1 MKNISSS
8 AHFPSETVNHIG
20 GNEMA
25 EKKKKNNAETEE
37 EKDLP
42 VSEEETQTSVEEK
55 AEKKEKK
62 EKKEDKKEE
71 KREEN
76 SEAAKESEE
85 LAKAK
90 DMFVRLAADFDN
102 YKKRAAAEKTALRG
116 VVVADTVQ
124 MMLPILD
131 NLERA
136 VDAAAEEKSPLKD
149 GVVMVLNQAKTSFEN
164 FGITSFGERGEK
176 FDPEIHNA
184 IMTCRDD
191 ELEPDTIA
199 KVLQK
204 GYKIND
210 RIIRHALVQ
219 VVSEQ

>member
-1 MKNISSS
+1 
-8 AHFPSETVNHIG
+8 
-20 GNEMA
+20 MA

-71 KREEN
+71 KKEEN

-116 VVVADTVQ
+116 GVVADTVQ

-136 VDAAAEEKSPLKD
+136 VDAAAEENSPLKD

>member
-136 VDAAAEEKSPLKD
+136 VDAAAEENSPLKD

-219 VVSEQ
+219 VVSER

>member
-1 MKNISSS
+1 
-8 AHFPSETVNHIG
+8 
-20 GNEMA
+20 MA

-90 DMFVRLAADFDN
+90 DLFVRLAADFDN

-116 VVVADTVQ
+116 VVVAETVQ

-136 VDAAAEEKSPLKD
+136 VDAAAEENSPLKD

>member
-1 MKNISSS
+1 
-8 AHFPSETVNHIG
+8 
-20 GNEMA
+20 MA

-55 AEKKEKK
+55 TEKKEKK

-71 KREEN
+71 KKEEN

-136 VDAAAEEKSPLKD
+136 VDAAAEENSPLKD

-176 FDPEIHNA
+176 FDPEFHNA

-191 ELEPDTIA
+191 EREPDTIA

>member
-1 MKNISSS
+1 
-8 AHFPSETVNHIG
+8 
-20 GNEMA
+20 MA

-55 AEKKEKK
+55 AEKKEQK

-71 KREEN
+71 KKEEN

-136 VDAAAEEKSPLKD
+136 VDAAAEENSPLKD

-164 FGITSFGERGEK
+164 FGITSLGERGEK
-176 FDPEIHNA
+176 FEPEIHNA

>member
-1 MKNISSS
+1 
-8 AHFPSETVNHIG
+8 
-20 GNEMA
+20 MA

-42 VSEEETQTSVEEK
+42 VSEEETQTSVEEN

-62 EKKEDKKEE
+62 EKKEDKTEE

-116 VVVADTVQ
+116 VVVAETVQ

-136 VDAAAEEKSPLKD
+136 VDAAAEENSPLKD

>member
-62 EKKEDKKEE
+62 DKKEE

-116 VVVADTVQ
+116 IVVADTVQ

-136 VDAAAEEKSPLKD
+136 VDAAAEENSPLKD

>member
-1 MKNISSS
+1 
-8 AHFPSETVNHIG
+8 
-20 GNEMA
+20 MA

-55 AEKKEKK
+55 EKK

-71 KREEN
+71 KKEEN

-136 VDAAAEEKSPLKD
+136 VDAAAEENSPLKD

-219 VVSEQ
+219 VVSEQETHIKSI

>member
-1 MKNISSS
+1 
-8 AHFPSETVNHIG
+8 
-20 GNEMA
+20 MA

-136 VDAAAEEKSPLKD
+136 VDAAAEENSPLKD

-164 FGITSFGERGEK
+164 FGLTSFGERGEK

>member
-1 MKNISSS
+1 
-8 AHFPSETVNHIG
+8 
-20 GNEMA
+20 MA

-76 SEAAKESEE
+76 SEVAKESEE

-136 VDAAAEEKSPLKD
+136 VDAAAEENSPLKD

>member
-90 DMFVRLAADFDN
+90 DLFVRLAADFDN

-136 VDAAAEEKSPLKD
+136 VDAAAEENSPLKD

>member
-1 MKNISSS
+1 
-8 AHFPSETVNHIG
+8 
-20 GNEMA
+20 MA

-42 VSEEETQTSVEEK
+42 VSEEETQTSVEEN

-116 VVVADTVQ
+116 VVVAETVQ

-136 VDAAAEEKSPLKD
+136 VDAAAEENSPLKD

>member
-76 SEAAKESEE
+76 SEASKESEE

-136 VDAAAEEKSPLKD
+136 VDAAAEENSPLKD

>member
-1 MKNISSS
+1 MKSISSS

-71 KREEN
+71 KKEEN

-136 VDAAAEEKSPLKD
+136 VDAAAEENSPLKD

>member
-1 MKNISSS
+1 
-8 AHFPSETVNHIG
+8 
-20 GNEMA
+20 MA

-42 VSEEETQTSVEEK
+42 VSEEETQTSVEEN

-71 KREEN
+71 KKEEN

-136 VDAAAEEKSPLKD
+136 VDAAAEENSPLKD

-164 FGITSFGERGEK
+164 FGIASFGERGEK

>member
-71 KREEN
+71 KKEEN

-136 VDAAAEEKSPLKD
+136 VDAAAEENSPLKD

>member
-71 KREEN
+71 KKEEN

-90 DMFVRLAADFDN
+90 DMFVRLAADFYN

-136 VDAAAEEKSPLKD
+136 VDAAAEENSPLKD

>member
-1 MKNISSS
+1 
-8 AHFPSETVNHIG
+8 
-20 GNEMA
+20 MA

-62 EKKEDKKEE
+62 ETKEDKKEE

-136 VDAAAEEKSPLKD
+136 VDAAAEENSPLKD

>member
-37 EKDLP
+37 EKNLP
-42 VSEEETQTSVEEK
+42 VSEEETQTSVEEN

-71 KREEN
+71 KKEEN

-136 VDAAAEEKSPLKD
+136 VDAAAEENSPLKD

>member
-42 VSEEETQTSVEEK
+42 FSGEETQTSVEEN

-71 KREEN
+71 KKEEN
-76 SEAAKESEE
+76 SESAKESEE

-136 VDAAAEEKSPLKD
+136 VDAAAEENSPLKD

>member
-42 VSEEETQTSVEEK
+42 VSEEETQTSVEEN

-62 EKKEDKKEE
+62 EKKEDKK
-71 KREEN
+71 EEN

-116 VVVADTVQ
+116 VVVAETVQ

-136 VDAAAEEKSPLKD
+136 VDAAAEENSPLKD

>member
-42 VSEEETQTSVEEK
+42 VSEEETQTSVEEN

-71 KREEN
+71 KKEEN

-90 DMFVRLAADFDN
+90 DRFVRLAADFDN

-136 VDAAAEEKSPLKD
+136 VDAAAEENSPLKD

>member
-1 MKNISSS
+1 
-8 AHFPSETVNHIG
+8 
-20 GNEMA
+20 MA

-37 EKDLP
+37 EKNLP
-42 VSEEETQTSVEEK
+42 VSEEETQPSVEEN

-71 KREEN
+71 KKEEN

-90 DMFVRLAADFDN
+90 DLFVRLAADFDN

-136 VDAAAEEKSPLKD
+136 VDAAAEENSPLKD

>member
-1 MKNISSS
+1 
-8 AHFPSETVNHIG
+8 
-20 GNEMA
+20 MA

-71 KREEN
+71 KKEEN
-76 SEAAKESEE
+76 SESAKESEE

-136 VDAAAEEKSPLKD
+136 VDAAAEENSPLKD

>member
-1 MKNISSS
+1 
-8 AHFPSETVNHIG
+8 
-20 GNEMA
+20 MA

-71 KREEN
+71 KKEEN

-102 YKKRAAAEKTALRG
+102 YKTRAAAEKTALRG

-136 VDAAAEEKSPLKD
+136 VDAAAEENSPLKD

>member
-1 MKNISSS
+1 
-8 AHFPSETVNHIG
+8 
-20 GNEMA
+20 MA

-136 VDAAAEEKSPLKD
+136 VDAAAEENSPLKD

>member
-1 MKNISSS
+1 
-8 AHFPSETVNHIG
+8 
-20 GNEMA
+20 MA

-42 VSEEETQTSVEEK
+42 VSEEETQTSVEGN

-71 KREEN
+71 KKEEN

-136 VDAAAEEKSPLKD
+136 VDAAAEENSPLKD

>member
-1 MKNISSS
+1 
-8 AHFPSETVNHIG
+8 
-20 GNEMA
+20 MA

-76 SEAAKESEE
+76 SEASKESEE

-136 VDAAAEEKSPLKD
+136 VDAAAEENSPLKD

>member
-42 VSEEETQTSVEEK
+42 VSEEETQTSVEEN

-71 KREEN
+71 KKEEN

-90 DMFVRLAADFDN
+90 DLFVRLAADFDN

-116 VVVADTVQ
+116 VVVAETVQ

-136 VDAAAEEKSPLKD
+136 VDAAAEENSPLKD

>member
-1 MKNISSS
+1 
-8 AHFPSETVNHIG
+8 
-20 GNEMA
+20 MA

-42 VSEEETQTSVEEK
+42 VSEEETQTSVEEN

-71 KREEN
+71 KKEEN

-90 DMFVRLAADFDN
+90 DLFVRLAADFDN

-116 VVVADTVQ
+116 VVVAETVQ

-136 VDAAAEEKSPLKD
+136 VDAAAEENSPLKD

>member
-136 VDAAAEEKSPLKD
+136 VDAAAEENSPLKD

>member
-1 MKNISSS
+1 
-8 AHFPSETVNHIG
+8 
-20 GNEMA
+20 MA

-42 VSEEETQTSVEEK
+42 VSEEETQTSVEEN

-71 KREEN
+71 KKEEN

-102 YKKRAAAEKTALRG
+102 YNKRVAAEKTALRG

-136 VDAAAEEKSPLKD
+136 VDAAAEENSPLKD

-204 GYKIND
+204 GYEIND

>member
-1 MKNISSS
+1 
-8 AHFPSETVNHIG
+8 
-20 GNEMA
+20 MA

-37 EKDLP
+37 EKELP

-136 VDAAAEEKSPLKD
+136 VDAAAEENSPLKD

>member
-71 KREEN
+71 KKEEN

-90 DMFVRLAADFDN
+90 DLFVRLAADFDN

-116 VVVADTVQ
+116 VVVAETVQ

-136 VDAAAEEKSPLKD
+136 VDAAAEENSPLKD

>member
-1 MKNISSS
+1 
-8 AHFPSETVNHIG
+8 
-20 GNEMA
+20 MA

-42 VSEEETQTSVEEK
+42 VSEEETQTSVEEN

-76 SEAAKESEE
+76 SEASKESEE

-136 VDAAAEEKSPLKD
+136 VDAAAEENSPLKD

>member
-42 VSEEETQTSVEEK
+42 VSEEETQTSVAEK

-71 KREEN
+71 KKEEN

-136 VDAAAEEKSPLKD
+136 VDAAAEENSPLKD

>member
-76 SEAAKESEE
+76 SEASKESEE

-102 YKKRAAAEKTALRG
+102 YKRRAAAEKTALRG

-136 VDAAAEEKSPLKD
+136 VDAAAEENSPLKD